1 MVSTERF
8 RLPLLHEVVDL
19 SRLRRYVERLSLRE
33 IMKLLDKDFIVH
45 SDGTIF
51 EIHKIHINKIP
62 VSLVKIFVECPW
74 SIITGLRIG
83 EEFHDSGMFYMP
95 MNNIR
100 VVYYGRLIHEIYL
113 SYLENNLNIPVEVNV
128 ETEVAVNGR
137 LVKLI
142 GRVDALMLDGSRIGV
157 LEVKTGSRLLPGHY
171 AQTWAY
177 THMLE
182 RMIGEDR
189 MFRPVF
195 VTPRGVERPDR
206 YYPWREILQIVRTII
221 TIVESR
227 GDMPWSRARTCR
239 RTRCP
244 YYRWCPKA
252 IGQS

>member
-8 RLPLLHEVVDL
+8 RLPLLHEVVNL
-19 SRLRRYVERLSLRE
+19 GKIRRYVERLSLRE
-33 IMKLLDKDFIVH
+33 VMKLLDRDFIVH

-51 EIHKIHINKIP
+51 EVHKIRIDKIP

-113 SYLENNLNIPVEVNV
+113 NYLENNLNIPVEVEV
-128 ETEVAVNGR
+128 ETEVTVNGR

-142 GRVDALMLDGSRIGV
+142 GRVDALVPEYSKIAV
-157 LEVKTGSRLLPGHY
+157 LEVKTGPRLLPSHHVQAWTY
-171 AQTWAY
+171 A
-177 THMLE
+177 HMLE
-182 RMIGEDR
+182 RTINEK

-195 VTPRGVERPDR
+195 ITPRGVERPDR
-206 YYPWREILQIVRTII
+206 YHPWREILEIVRTIV

-227 GDMPWSRARTCR
+227 GDMPWSRAKTCT

-252 IGQS
+252 IRPS